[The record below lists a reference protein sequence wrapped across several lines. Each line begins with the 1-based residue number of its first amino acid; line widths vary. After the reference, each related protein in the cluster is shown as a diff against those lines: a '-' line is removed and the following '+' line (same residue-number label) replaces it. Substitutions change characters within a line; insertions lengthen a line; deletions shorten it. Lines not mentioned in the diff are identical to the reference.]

1 MKKESQIYIYND
13 IYKVNGCGE
22 NSQADYYFPLSKC
35 IKLLAFI
42 DCHYHLSRED
52 NNEVADNKVCPDY
65 EIIFPVQG
73 DADNPE
79 YRIVCEILNENSVIK
94 TFFNTLRHSEHYW
107 LVKHLISAA
116 DCKNS
121 NIRDISQR
129 YGLSGTHF
137 RRLCQ
142 RYIGNQSK
150 YQLRHWRGVAS
161 VLDILVKEHS
171 LTRIAAD
178 NGYCSASHFSN
189 EIKILFGM
197 SPRKIRNLNH
207 AVKK

>member
-1 MKKESQIYIYND
+1 MENERQVYIYND
-13 IYKVNGCGE
+13 IYKTNKCGGS
-22 NSQADYYFPLSKC
+22 NQSDVCFPLSKC

-42 DCHYHLSRED
+42 DCHYDLSPKD
-52 NNEVADNKVCPDY
+52 NNEMTDNNTGRDY
-65 EIIFPVQG
+65 EAFFCFKG
-73 DADNPE
+73 SADNPE
-79 YRIVCEILNENSVIK
+79 YRVVCEILNENSVLK

-116 DCKNS
+116 DCKNN

>member
-1 MKKESQIYIYND
+1 MTDNTACQNYEVIFSVQ
-13 IYKVNGCGE
+13 
-22 NSQADYYFPLSKC
+22 
-35 IKLLAFI
+35 
-42 DCHYHLSRED
+42 RE
-52 NNEVADNKVCPDY
+52 
-65 EIIFPVQG
+65 
-73 DADNPE
+73 ADNPE
-79 YRIVCEILNENSVIK
+79 YRIVCEMLNKNSAIK
-94 TFFNTLRHSEHYW
+94 TFLNTLRHSEHYW

-161 VLDILVKEHS
+161 VLDILEKEHS

>member
-1 MKKESQIYIYND
+1 MKKESRIHIYND
-13 IYKVNGCGE
+13 IYKTDGYDAN
-22 NSQADYYFPLSKC
+22 NKIDFFFPLSKC

-42 DCHYHLSRED
+42 DCHYDLSKK
-52 NNEVADNKVCPDY
+52 NNETTDNKDYHDY
-65 EIIFPVQG
+65 EAIFSFRG
-73 DADNPE
+73 NAGNPE
-79 YRIVCEILNENSVIK
+79 YRVVCEILNENSVIK

-107 LVKHLISAA
+107 LVKHLVSAT

-121 NIRDISQR
+121 NVRDISQR

-150 YQLRHWRGVAS
+150 YQLRYWRGVTS
-161 VLDILVKEHS
+161 VLDIMVKEHS

>member
-1 MKKESQIYIYND
+1 MEKEAEIYIYND
-13 IYKVNGCGE
+13 LYNIDGCIKNE
-22 NSQADYYFPLSKC
+22 TADCCFPLSKC

-42 DCHYHLSRED
+42 DGHCHLTQKEHHEEIE
-52 NNEVADNKVCPDY
+52 NPDFQNY
-65 EIIFPVQG
+65 EAVFYVQG
-73 DADNPE
+73 GIENPE
-79 YRIVCEILNENSVIK
+79 YRLVCEILNEKSVLR
-94 TFFNTLRHSEHYW
+94 TFFNTLRNSEHYW

-142 RYIGNQSK
+142 RYIGSQSK
-150 YQLRHWRGVAS
+150 HQLRYWRGVTS

-207 AVKK
+207 VVKK

>member
-1 MKKESQIYIYND
+1 MEKMSRIYIYND
-13 IYKVNGCGE
+13 IYNTDGCKI
-22 NSQADYYFPLSKC
+22 SDRVDYCFPLSKC

-42 DCHYHLSRED
+42 DCHYHLPQKD
-52 NNEVADNKVCPDY
+52 NDDVTDNTICQNDEV
-65 EIIFPVQG
+65 IFSVQG
-73 DADNPE
+73 EADNPE
-79 YRIVCEILNENSVIK
+79 YRVVCEMLNENSEIK
-94 TFFNTLRHSEHYW
+94 TFLNSLRHSEHYW

-161 VLDILVKEHS
+161 VLDILVEEHS

-189 EIKILFGM
+189 EIKLLFGM

>member
-1 MKKESQIYIYND
+1 M
-13 IYKVNGCGE
+13 
-22 NSQADYYFPLSKC
+22 
-35 IKLLAFI
+35 AFI
-42 DCHYHLSRED
+42 DCHYHFQQKEND
-52 NNEVADNKVCPDY
+52 EIAENTVGQNYEV
-65 EIIFPVQG
+65 IFSVLG

-79 YRIVCEILNENSVIK
+79 YRVVCEMLNENSEIK
-94 TFFNTLRHSEHYW
+94 TFLNTLRHSEHYW